1 MYKALRILLTA
12 AILNSLSLMSFLAMG
27 QTGDTKSTAKKIVI
41 AHRGASGY
49 LPEHS
54 LQSKSLA
61 FAMGADFIEQ
71 DLHMSRDDQLI
82 VIHDRYLDRV
92 SDVAEKYPNRARSDG
107 RFYVIDFTL
116 AEIKTLQLT
125 ERFKISN
132 NKKVAVF
139 KNRTPLWDK
148 AYSFHTLAQE
158 IELIQKLNREQHKN
172 VGIYPEI
179 KDPSF
184 YRHEG
189 KDISRVVLQVLK
201 QYGYSRPTDNIYLQ
215 SFDPLELRRIHQQL
229 FTQYQMKIPLVQL
242 IAKTNWQLTS
252 HYEDGRAVNYQ
263 YDWMLQAGGMQKIA
277 QYAQGIGPW
286 KNMLIA
292 GNSRADNLNITPLF
306 KRAHAVGLQVHPY
319 TFRMDEGRVAKYASS
334 FTDMLHIFYFKLG
347 VDGVFTDFPDKA
359 VELLNLDSAVESR
372 KKAQVLDALRK
383 L

>member
-1 MYKALRILLTA
+1 MYKALRILITA
-12 AILNSLSLMSFLAMG
+12 AILNTAFLLPVLAVAQAVDG
-27 QTGDTKSTAKKIVI
+27 VSETKKIVI

-158 IELIQKLNREQHKN
+158 IELIQKLNRDQHKN

-215 SFDPLELRRIHQQL
+215 SFDPLELQRIHRQL

-252 HYEDGRAVNYQ
+252 HYQDGRAVNYQ
-263 YDWMLQAGGMQKIA
+263 YDWMLKAGGMQKIA

-292 GNSRADNLNITPLF
+292 GNSRADNLNITPLL
-306 KRAHAVGLQVHPY
+306 KRAHAAGLQVHPY

-334 FTDMLHIFYFKLG
+334 FTDMLNIFYFKLG

-359 VELLNLDSAVESR
+359 VELLKDV
-372 KKAQVLDALRK
+372 KH
-383 L
+383 